1 MSKTSAVTDNEDH
14 LAKRGNSRITL
25 KCFSITCWTKS
36 VRFMLVSH
44 ISQAKESLVVSSE
57 VSLLISSVASSQLK
71 SSSIEDK
78 DRTTKYHLTDQRAKS
93 EDAGF

>member
-1 MSKTSAVTDNEDH
+1 
-14 LAKRGNSRITL
+14 
-25 KCFSITCWTKS
+25 
-36 VRFMLVSH
+36 MLVSH

-57 VSLLISSVASSQLK
+57 VSLLISSGAASKFK

-78 DRTTKYHLTDQRAKS
+78 DRTTMYHLIDQRAKS